1 MEWILLFNQTHLSLA
16 TVAKTG
22 KSTVSMLIWLLAL
35 NWTFAISN
43 TLFLPQCEEA
53 YLPSHIYIVQAELEP
68 SMVDDIL
75 ARGAISPTT
84 HHLTFS
90 EDQTITLAI
99 DAFVKGINPKHE
111 LLIRSPTGEI
121 VWQTVMSFFKGSGTG
136 SDAVRVISVAELP
149 QARWS
154 SVFAASGIYTVST
167 GSFSGDV
174 CSAAASTWIRSQR

>member
-1 MEWILLFNQTHLSLA
+1 MEWILLFKQNHLFLA

-22 KSTVSMLIWLLAL
+22 KSTSLVLIWMLAL
-35 NWTFAISN
+35 NLTFAISN

-53 YLPSHIYIVQAELEP
+53 YLPSHIYVVQAELEP

-75 ARGAISPTT
+75 ARGDISPAT

-99 DAFVKGINPKHE
+99 DAFVKGVNPEHE
-111 LLIRSPTGEI
+111 LFIHSPTGEL
-121 VWQTVMSFFKGSGTG
+121 VWQTAMSFFQSSGTG
-136 SDAVRVISVAELP
+136 SDAVRAISVAKLP
-149 QARWS
+149 QAQWS

-167 GSFSGDV
+167 GSFSDDV
-174 CSAAASTWIRSQR
+174 CSAAASTWILSQR